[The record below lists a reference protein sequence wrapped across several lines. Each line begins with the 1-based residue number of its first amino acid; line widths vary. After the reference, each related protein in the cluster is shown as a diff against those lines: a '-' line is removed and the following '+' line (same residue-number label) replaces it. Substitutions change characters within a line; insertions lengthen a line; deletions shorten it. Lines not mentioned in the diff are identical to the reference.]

1 MCYYKFSSEGQCHAR
16 LEAGQRKTWIKYG
29 YGETGNSGKEH
40 KGDMEGNLLAVHGGG
55 PTAVLNASLYGVI
68 RQAQECGI
76 GKIYGAVGGSEAIL
90 KENFVDMGKLP
101 DEKIERLLQTP
112 GTAIGSSRF
121 PLEQEHYEAMASVLK
136 KHGIKYVLFNGG
148 NGTMDACGK
157 VSKACQGEDIY
168 VVGIPKTMDNDISI
182 IDHAPGFPS
191 AAKYIATVTNEVG
204 ADVKS
209 LPIHVCVIEAMGRNA
224 GWITAAS
231 ALARKKPGD
240 APHLIYLPERNF
252 HEEEFLADVKRLY
265 DELGGVVA
273 VVSEGLRNEKG
284 ESIVPPIFKTDRAV
298 YYGDVSAYLAE
309 LVIKK
314 LGIKARSEK
323 PGLCGRASMALQSRV
338 DREEA
343 ILAGREAVK
352 AAVVGKT
359 GVMVGIRRMEGEG
372 YRIETPLIPIEE
384 VMLHERVM
392 PETYI
397 NERGN
402 DVTEHFV
409 QWCRPLID
417 GELPEMVSF
426 KDEAAQALKS
436 RI

>member
-1 MCYYKFSSEGQCHAR
+1 
-16 LEAGQRKTWIKYG
+16 
-29 YGETGNSGKEH
+29 
-40 KGDMEGNLLAVHGGG
+40 MEGNLLVVHGGG

-68 RQAQECGI
+68 REAQASPDIQ
-76 GKIYGAVGGSEAIL
+76 KIYGAIGGSEAIL
-90 KENFVDMGKLP
+90 TENFLDMGELE
-101 DEKIERLLQTP
+101 DEKIELLLQTP

-121 PLEQEHYEAMASVLK
+121 PLEQEQYEAMVDILK
-136 KHGIKYVLFNGG
+136 KNNIKYVLFNGG
-148 NGTMDACGK
+148 NGSMDTCGK
-157 VSKACQGEDIY
+157 VSKVCEGEGIY

-191 AAKYIATVTNEVG
+191 AAKYIATVTKEVG

-231 ALARKKPGD
+231 ALARKNPGD

-252 HEEEFLADVKRLY
+252 NEEEFLEDVKKLY
-265 DELGGVVA
+265 EELGGVVV

-323 PGLCGRASMALQSRV
+323 PGLCGRTSMLLQSEV
-338 DREEA
+338 DRQEA
-343 ILAGREAVK
+343 ILVGREAVK
-352 AAVVGKT
+352 AALAGQT
-359 GVMVGIRRMEGEG
+359 GVMVGIKRKAGET
-372 YRIETPLIPIEE
+372 YEVETPLIPIGE
-384 VMLHERVM
+384 VMLNERVM
-392 PETYI
+392 PEEYI

-402 DVTEHFV
+402 DITGSFV
-409 QWCRPLID
+409 DWCRPLID
-417 GELPEMVSF
+417 GDLPEMVSF
-426 KDEAAQALKS
+426 KDEAKQVLKS

>member
-1 MCYYKFSSEGQCHAR
+1 
-16 LEAGQRKTWIKYG
+16 
-29 YGETGNSGKEH
+29 
-40 KGDMEGNLLAVHGGG
+40 MEGNLLVVHGGG
-55 PTAVLNASLYGVI
+55 PTEVLNASLYGVI
-68 RQAQECGI
+68 REAQKNPDI
-76 GKIYGAVGGSEAIL
+76 RKIYGAIGGSEAIL
-90 KENFVDMGKLP
+90 TENFLDMGKLE
-101 DEKIERLLQTP
+101 DEKIELLLQTP

-121 PLEQEHYEAMASVLK
+121 PLEQEQYEAMVDILK
-136 KHGIKYVLFNGG
+136 KNDIKYVLFNGG
-148 NGTMDACGK
+148 NGSMDTCGK
-157 VSKACQGEDIY
+157 VSKVCADEGIY

-191 AAKYIATVTNEVG
+191 AAKYIATVTKEVG

-231 ALARKKPGD
+231 VLARKEPGD
-240 APHLIYLPERNF
+240 APHLVYLPERNF
-252 HEEEFLADVKRLY
+252 KEEEFLEDVKRLY
-265 DELGGVVA
+265 DELGGVVV

-323 PGLCGRASMALQSRV
+323 PGLCGRTSMLLQSKV

-343 ILAGREAVK
+343 VLVGREAVK
-352 AAVVGKT
+352 AAVAGHT
-359 GVMVGIRRMEGEG
+359 GVMVGIRRKGGEEYG
-372 YRIETPLIPIEE
+372 IETPLIPIEE
-384 VMLHERVM
+384 VMLNERVM
-392 PETYI
+392 PEDYI

-402 DVTEHFV
+402 DITESFAR
-409 QWCRPLID
+409 WCKPLID
-417 GELPEMVSF
+417 GDLPEMISF
-426 KDEAAQALKS
+426 KEEAGQVLRS

>member
-1 MCYYKFSSEGQCHAR
+1 
-16 LEAGQRKTWIKYG
+16 
-29 YGETGNSGKEH
+29 
-40 KGDMEGNLLAVHGGG
+40 MEGNLLVVHGGG

-68 RQAQECGI
+68 REAQKNPDI
-76 GKIYGAVGGSEAIL
+76 KKIYGAIGGSEAIL
-90 KENFVDMGKLP
+90 TENFLDMGELE
-101 DEKIERLLQTP
+101 DEKIELLLQTP

-121 PLEQEHYEAMASVLK
+121 PLEQEQYEAMVDILK
-136 KHGIKYVLFNGG
+136 KNDIKYVLFNGG
-148 NGTMDACGK
+148 NGSMDTCGK
-157 VSKACQGEDIY
+157 VSKVCADEGIY

-191 AAKYIATVTNEVG
+191 AAKYIATVTKEVG

-231 ALARKKPGD
+231 VLARKEPGD
-240 APHLIYLPERNF
+240 APHLVYLPERNF
-252 HEEEFLADVKRLY
+252 KEEEFLEDVKRLY
-265 DELGGVVA
+265 DELGGVVV

-284 ESIVPPIFKTDRAV
+284 GSIVPPIFKTDRAV

-323 PGLCGRASMALQSRV
+323 PGLCGRTSMLLQSKV

-343 ILAGREAVK
+343 VLVGREAVK
-352 AAVVGKT
+352 AAVAGHT
-359 GVMVGIRRMEGEG
+359 GVMVGIRRKGGEEYG
-372 YRIETPLIPIEE
+372 IETPLIPIEE
-384 VMLHERVM
+384 VMLNERVM
-392 PETYI
+392 PEDYI

-402 DVTEHFV
+402 DITESFAR
-409 QWCRPLID
+409 WCKPLID
-417 GELPEMVSF
+417 GDLPEMISF
-426 KDEAAQALKS
+426 KEEAGQVLRS

>member
-1 MCYYKFSSEGQCHAR
+1 
-16 LEAGQRKTWIKYG
+16 
-29 YGETGNSGKEH
+29 
-40 KGDMEGNLLAVHGGG
+40 MEGNLLVVHGGG

-68 RQAQECGI
+68 REAQKNPDI
-76 GKIYGAVGGSEAIL
+76 KKIYGAIGGSEAIL
-90 KENFVDMGKLP
+90 TENFLDMGELE
-101 DEKIERLLQTP
+101 DEKIELLLQTP

-121 PLEQEHYEAMASVLK
+121 PLEQEQYEAMVDSLK
-136 KHGIKYVLFNGG
+136 KNDIKYVLFNGG
-148 NGTMDACGK
+148 NGSMDTCGK
-157 VSKACQGEDIY
+157 VSKVCADEGIY

-191 AAKYIATVTNEVG
+191 AAKYIATVTKEVG

-231 ALARKKPGD
+231 VLARKEPGD
-240 APHLIYLPERNF
+240 APHLVYLPERNF
-252 HEEEFLADVKRLY
+252 KEEEFLEDVKRLY
-265 DELGGVVA
+265 DELGGVVV

-323 PGLCGRASMALQSRV
+323 PGLCGRTSMLLQSKV

-343 ILAGREAVK
+343 VLVGREAVK
-352 AAVVGKT
+352 AAGAGHT
-359 GVMVGIRRMEGEG
+359 GVMVGIRRKGGEEYG
-372 YRIETPLIPIEE
+372 IETPLIPIKE
-384 VMLHERVM
+384 VMLNERVM
-392 PETYI
+392 PEDYI

-402 DVTEHFV
+402 DITESFAR
-409 QWCRPLID
+409 WCKPLID
-417 GELPEMVSF
+417 GDLPEMISF
-426 KDEAAQALKS
+426 KEEAGQVLRS

>member
-1 MCYYKFSSEGQCHAR
+1 
-16 LEAGQRKTWIKYG
+16 
-29 YGETGNSGKEH
+29 
-40 KGDMEGNLLAVHGGG
+40 MEGNLLVVHGGG

-68 RQAQECGI
+68 RQAQEEAGI
-76 GKIYGAVGGSEAIL
+76 GKIYGAIGGSEAIL
-90 KENFVDMGKLP
+90 KENFLDMGELP
-101 DEKIERLLQTP
+101 DEKIELLLQTP

-121 PLEQEHYEAMASVLK
+121 PLEQEQYEAMTPILK
-136 KHGIKYVLFNGG
+136 KHNIKYVLFNGG
-148 NGTMDACGK
+148 NGSMDTCGK
-157 VSKACQGEDIY
+157 VSRVCAEEGIY

-191 AAKYIATVTNEVG
+191 AAKYIAAVTKEVG

-231 ALARKKPGD
+231 SLARKNPGD

-252 HEEEFLADVKRLY
+252 CEEEFLEDVQKLY
-265 DELGGVVA
+265 DELGGVVV

-309 LVIKK
+309 LIIKK

-323 PGLCGRASMALQSRV
+323 PGLCGRTSMALQSRV
-338 DREEA
+338 DRDEA
-343 ILAGREAVK
+343 VLVGREAVR
-352 AAVVGKT
+352 AAVAGKT
-359 GVMVGIRRMEGEG
+359 GVMVGIRRKEGAEYG
-372 YRIETPLIPIEE
+372 IETPLIPIEE
-384 VMLHERVM
+384 VMLNERVM
-392 PETYI
+392 PEAYI

-402 DVTEHFV
+402 DITEQFAE
-409 QWCRPLID
+409 WCRPLID

-426 KDEAAQALKS
+426 KDEAKQVLRSK
-436 RI
+436 I

>member
-1 MCYYKFSSEGQCHAR
+1 
-16 LEAGQRKTWIKYG
+16 
-29 YGETGNSGKEH
+29 
-40 KGDMEGNLLAVHGGG
+40 MEGNLLVVHGGG

-68 RQAQECGI
+68 REAQKNPDI
-76 GKIYGAVGGSEAIL
+76 KKIYGAIGGSEAIL
-90 KENFVDMGKLP
+90 TENFLDMGELK
-101 DEKIERLLQTP
+101 DEKIELLLQTP

-121 PLEQEHYEAMASVLK
+121 PLEQEQYEAMVDILK
-136 KHGIKYVLFNGG
+136 KNDIKYVLFNGG
-148 NGTMDACGK
+148 NGSMDTCGK
-157 VSKACQGEDIY
+157 VSKVCADEGIY

-191 AAKYIATVTNEVG
+191 AAKYIATVTKEVG

-231 ALARKKPGD
+231 VLARKEPGD
-240 APHLIYLPERNF
+240 APHLVYLPERNF
-252 HEEEFLADVKRLY
+252 KEEEFLEDVKRLY
-265 DELGGVVA
+265 DELGGVVV

-323 PGLCGRASMALQSRV
+323 PGLCGRTSMLLQSKV

-343 ILAGREAVK
+343 VLVGREAVK
-352 AAVVGKT
+352 AAVAGHT
-359 GVMVGIRRMEGEG
+359 GVMVGIRRKGGEEYG
-372 YRIETPLIPIEE
+372 IETPLIPIEE
-384 VMLHERVM
+384 VMLNERVM
-392 PETYI
+392 PEDYI

-402 DVTEHFV
+402 DITESFAR
-409 QWCRPLID
+409 WCKPLID
-417 GELPEMVSF
+417 GDLPEMISF
-426 KDEAAQALKS
+426 KEEAGQVLRS